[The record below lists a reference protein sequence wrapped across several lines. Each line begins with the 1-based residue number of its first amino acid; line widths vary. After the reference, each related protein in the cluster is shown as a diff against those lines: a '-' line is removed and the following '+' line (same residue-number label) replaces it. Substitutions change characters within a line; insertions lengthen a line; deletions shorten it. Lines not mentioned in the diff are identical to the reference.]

1 LRDCC
6 DPHRAEELAAGQRCV
21 LVVVGL
27 AIARPLRLVVGERR
41 AGLGRGAVAADA
53 RVTR

>member
-6 DPHRAEELAAGQRCV
+6 DPHRAEELAAGQRRV

-27 AIARPLRLVVGERR
+27 AIAGLFASSSVSVVRASAAALSRPT
-41 AGLGRGAVAADA
+41 RG
-53 RVTR
+53 